1 MPAAR
6 PLLPNPDSTV
16 PTVACAEG
24 EPPKKEEYPAYD
36 LVLYQA
42 DNGKYEWAELPVQWD
57 LSSVDF
63 NRAGVYRVWGNYSKE
78 ALTDRNLCNPSEFMS
93 IHFLKK

>member
-24 EPPKKEEYPAYD
+24 EPPKKEEYPVYD

-42 DNGKYEWAELPVQWD
+42 DNGKYEWAEIPVQWD

-63 NRAGVYRVWGNYSKE
+63 NRGGV
-78 ALTDRNLCNPSEFMS
+78 
-93 IHFLKK
+93 